1 MQLPSALFLKDKMI
15 NKTFYAALL
24 LLSAVHV
31 SSAIAGQIVDP
42 KDGPVL
48 VVSVEHVF
56 SEEYKE
62 AEEIISEYIKKHPER
77 PDGYF
82 FMAAMYAEHMT
93 ASNDNSLYKP
103 FNKYAKL
110 CIQKA
115 RNLIKINEE
124 DAAGYFYLGGIA
136 GYKGLIKARDQKL
149 VSAFRSAIV
158 SKKNLEMAIKLD
170 PELYDSYFGLGT
182 LYYFSSKKH
191 KEEGG
196 LVGWIVKKFITKN
209 RDMREEA
216 IEMLEKAIE
225 KGRMTSTYAYSS
237 LMWVMISEEKYD
249 KAYQMAEEMLE
260 LFPKYKHGYW
270 VRARVEMI
278 KGDCEGAAENFYKIL
293 ELVNDQKLPV
303 DRYKDVQT
311 GILLTQI
318 CTNIGGW
325 EWPKIVETIKNIRKN
340 LKNPKSMALEYQN
353 AKRVVKDWGEML
365 TEIERKGQ
373 RIERLSR
380 IPDKR

>member
-1 MQLPSALFLKDKMI
+1 MTYKIFYTALFLLFD
-15 NKTFYAALL
+15 
-24 LLSAVHV
+24 VHV
-31 SSAIAGQIVDP
+31 SAAIAGQIVDP
-42 KDGPVL
+42 NDGPVL

-56 SEEYKE
+56 NEEYKE
-62 AEEIISEYIKKHPER
+62 AEEIISKYIKKHPER

-82 FMAAMYAEHMT
+82 FMAAMYAEHMN

-249 KAYQMAEEMLE
+249 KAYQIAEEMLE
-260 LFPKYKHGYW
+260 IFPKYKHGYW
-270 VRARVEMI
+270 VLARIDMI
-278 KGDCEGAAENFYKIL
+278 KGNCEGAAENFNKIL

-311 GILLTQI
+311 GILLAQI

-325 EWPKIVETIKNIRKN
+325 EWPKIVETIKSIRKN
-340 LKNPKSMALEYQN
+340 LKNPKSIVLEYQN

-365 TEIERKGQ
+365 TEIEHKGQ

-380 IPDKR
+380 IPDKH